1 MKKLIF
7 IALLI
12 APLLNHA
19 QSELVLNQ
27 VLLVK
32 LTTGG
37 VTVPAGKVW
46 KVEHSITKDLPGSND
61 YFMINDDK
69 YYVAHTVGTTFPIWL
84 PAGTIVKSVIGRGIE
99 TLSVLEFNL
108 VSLSTP

>member
-19 QSELVLNQ
+19 QSELVLNK

-32 LTTGG
+32 LTAGG

-46 KVEHSITKDLPGSND
+46 KVEHSITSLTPGTSD
-61 YFMINDDK
+61 YFTINDDE
-69 YYVAHTVGTTFPIWL
+69 YYVSHRTGTTFPIWL
-84 PAGTIVKSVIGRGIE
+84 PAGTIVKTGRNIE